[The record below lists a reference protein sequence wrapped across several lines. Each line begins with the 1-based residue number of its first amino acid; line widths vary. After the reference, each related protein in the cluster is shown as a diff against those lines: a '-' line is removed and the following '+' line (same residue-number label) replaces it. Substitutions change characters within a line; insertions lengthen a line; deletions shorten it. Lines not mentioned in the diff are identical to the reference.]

1 MDMGQEKYILVGEDD
16 KFYGKIYLTKFPKEG
31 LDVKVVTDGQQV
43 LDELKARRPDLL
55 LLDMVMPVKDGFAVL
70 SEIHKDPGLSDLKVI
85 VLSSLGQEE
94 DTKKAIELG
103 ANDYIV
109 KTNVSIGEI
118 VDKVKSFLVN

>member
-1 MDMGQEKYILVGEDD
+1 MDMGQAKYILVGEDD